1 MTRRGAGPLLAR
13 FLRARM
19 SRSVSGVLLASLL
32 AACSGA
38 ETPIATAA
46 PASPAVVQPLPTPT
60 ADPEIA
66 AAQALL
72 AHRDAAWR
80 AKDVEGAIALTA
92 TDAPAAFR
100 LRERALA
107 EIAAAGVLLA
117 PERRTF
123 VSFDQAGGL
132 RVVNVVERDS
142 QGRSRR
148 LRYFMTPPGPNGD
161 AARLTEPALASL
173 GEEIVVPGARFVTR
187 ARPIDAEQ
195 VATALGYAEEAVP
208 ALVSV
213 LGEVYRPTVAVTLA
227 FAPTTVPDLP
237 PLASAYTNGT
247 VITFLSSQS
256 SIVGGDESGPWSKT
270 VVAHELAHV
279 MLFARGTGPFVLSE
293 GLPLWLTDDR
303 RQPELDRIVAAN
315 AFWTLD
321 HLIAGPKDATEFFA
335 GYAQASSFVRYL
347 AATHGVAKVLAA
359 WEAGRTAPFPEAFS
373 TAFGMTAEAAYGAWR
388 DTLRRR

>member
-1 MTRRGAGPLLAR
+1 MSGQIGGLLLA
-13 FLRARM
+13 
-19 SRSVSGVLLASLL
+19 LLLI
-32 AACSGA
+32 ACSGA
-38 ETPIATAA
+38 ETPIPTAPPA
-46 PASPAVVQPLPTPT
+46 PPAVVRPLPTAT

-66 AAQALL
+66 AALALL
-72 AHRDAAWR
+72 ARRDAAWR
-80 AKDVEGAIALTA
+80 AKDVDAALALGAP
-92 TDAPAAFR
+92 DAPAAFR

-117 PERRTF
+117 PERRIF
-123 VSFDQAGGL
+123 VSFGSAAGL
-132 RVVNVVERDS
+132 RVVNVAERDS

-148 LRYFMTPPGPNGD
+148 LRYFTTPLGPNGE
-161 AARLTEPALASL
+161 AARVTEPELASL

-187 ARPIDAEQ
+187 ARAIDAEQ
-195 VATALGYAEEAVP
+195 AATALGYAEEAVP
-208 ALVSV
+208 ALVAV
-213 LGEVYRPTVAVTLA
+213 LGEAYRPTVAVTLA
-227 FAPTTVPDLP
+227 FAPTVVPDLP

-256 SIVGGDESGPWSKT
+256 GVAGGDESGPWSKT
-270 VVAHELAHV
+270 VVTHELAHV

-347 AATHGVAKVLAA
+347 AATHGTAKVLAA
-359 WEAGRTAPFPEAFS
+359 WEAGRAAPFPEAFT
-373 TAFGMTAEAAYGAWR
+373 TAFGTTAEAAYGAWR
-388 DTLRRR
+388 GTLRQR

>member
-1 MTRRGAGPLLAR
+1 MTRRVAGLLLA
-13 FLRARM
+13 L
-19 SRSVSGVLLASLL
+19 LL

-46 PASPAVVQPLPTPT
+46 PPSPAVVQPLPTAT

-66 AAQALL
+66 SVQALL
-72 AHRDAAWR
+72 ARRDAAWR
-80 AKDVEGAIALTA
+80 AKDVEAAVALSGS
-92 TDAPAAFR
+92 DAPAAFR

-107 EIAAAGVLLA
+107 EVAAAGVLLA

-123 VSFDQAGGL
+123 VSFGSAAGL

-148 LRYFMTPPGPNGD
+148 LRYFMTGTSEV
-161 AARLTEPALASL
+161 ARLTEPALTVL
-173 GEEIVVPGARFVTR
+173 GDEIVVSGARFVTR
-187 ARPIDAEQ
+187 ARAIDAEQ
-195 VATALGYAEEAVP
+195 AATAHGYAEDAIG
-208 ALVSV
+208 ALVAV
-213 LGEVYRPTVAVTLA
+213 LGEAYRPTVAVTLA
-227 FAPTTVPDLP
+227 FAPTVVADLP
-237 PLASAYTNGT
+237 PLASAYTNES

-256 SIVGGDESGPWSKT
+256 SIAGGDDSGPWSKT

-279 MLFARGTGPFVLSE
+279 MLFTRGTGPFVLSE
-293 GLPLWLTDDR
+293 GMPLWLTDDR

-335 GYAQASSFVRYL
+335 AYAQASSFVRYL
-347 AATHGVAKVLAA
+347 AATHGAAKVIAA
-359 WEAGRTAPFPEAFS
+359 WEAGRTVPFPEAFT